1 MPRNKKAELVPN
13 LVEDFLVDLLN
24 ANRSPETCRAYRT
37 DLGQFASFHPG
48 RLDDVTP
55 EILRTFAARYTHL
68 MPASR
73 ARKQAA
79 LSSFFL
85 WACRQDKLAANPM
98 VKVDRVQKKPA
109 LPRSL
114 PRERVEAILSVIP
127 SAERRDQLLFRLIF
141 ETGLRASEALHLHVE
156 DIELTRDNEHI
167 RVTGKGGRQRM
178 VLLDDPRLL
187 KDLRAF
193 LKATGYQHGP
203 LFRATKNGRGGS
215 LRYQSVQI
223 RWMRYCQQAGVE
235 CTIHQLRH
243 SHATEMVNDGVSL
256 GTIRK
261 RLGHKSIQT
270 TLLYAETSDKTADAE
285 IRAWRRRQRKGR

>member
-1 MPRNKKAELVPN
+1 MSRHKKSDLVPT
-13 LVEDFLVDLLN
+13 LIEDFLADMLH
-24 ANRSPETCRAYRT
+24 ANRSLETCRAYRT
-37 DLGQFASFHPG
+37 DLTQFASFHSGP
-48 RLDDVTP
+48 LDDVTP
-55 EILRTFAARYTHL
+55 EMLRAFAVRYAHL
-68 MPASR
+68 TPASR

-98 VKVDRVQKKPA
+98 IKIERVQKKQA

-114 PRERVEAILSVIP
+114 PRERVESILAAIP
-127 SAERRDQLLFRLIF
+127 SAERRDRLFFRLVF
-141 ETGLRASEALHLHVE
+141 ETGLRASEALHLDVD
-156 DIELTRDNEHI
+156 DIDLTRDNEHI
-167 RVTGKGGRQRM
+167 LVTGKGGRQRM

-193 LKATGYQHGP
+193 LKVTGYQHGP
-203 LFRATKNGRGGS
+203 LFRASKNGRGGP
-215 LRYQSVQI
+215 LRYQSVQV
-223 RWMRYCQQAGVE
+223 RWMRYCHLAGVD

-285 IRAWRRRQRKGR
+285 IRAWRRRQQKKL

>member
-1 MPRNKKAELVPN
+1 MARKKESDLPA
-13 LVEDFLVDLLN
+13 LVEDFLADMLN

-37 DLGQFASFHPG
+37 DLTQFITFYSG
-48 RLDDVTP
+48 SVGEVTP
-55 EILRTFAARYTHL
+55 DVLRTFATRHKHL
-68 MPASR
+68 APASR

-85 WACRQDKLAANPM
+85 WACRQDKLVANPM
-98 VKVDRVQKKPA
+98 IKIERVQKKPA

-114 PRERVEAILSVIP
+114 PRERVEAILSAIP
-127 SAERRDQLLFRLIF
+127 STQRRDRLLFRLIF
-141 ETGLRASEALHLHVE
+141 ETGLRASEALQLHVE
-156 DIELTRDNEHI
+156 DIDLTRDNEHI
-167 RVTGKGGRQRM
+167 VVTGKGGRQRT

-193 LKATGYQHGP
+193 LKVTGYQHGP
-203 LFRATKNGRGGS
+203 LFRASKNGRGGC
-215 LRYQSVQI
+215 LRYQSVQT
-223 RWMRYCQQAGVE
+223 RWMRYCIAAGVE

-261 RLGHKSIQT
+261 RLGHKNIQT

-285 IRAWRRRQRKGR
+285 IRAWRRRQDKKR